1 MVHGFSVKPDKT
13 TDKDSKR
20 GENFEKNRRPDSCK
34 RVTFALGA
42 KAQEQSD
49 RLARVLSIY
58 RKGGVSQSALIRT
71 LLEFAET
78 AALES
83 GDATVKSVFDH
94 SEGSPS
100 PSRKPN
106 PESARIWKAICSEIR
121 KP

>member
-1 MVHGFSVKPDKT
+1 VKLGKT
-13 TDKDSKR
+13 SDKDSKR

-83 GDATVKSVFDH
+83 GDASVKSVFEH
-94 SEGSPS
+94 SEGAPT
-100 PSRKPN
+100 PAKKPT
-106 PESARIWKAICSEIR
+106 PESARIWVSICATIR
-121 KP
+121 EV